1 MGEVQRTPE
10 GVVSSYR
17 IVDLGWKGDADLDM
31 VLTNLR
37 KAIEA

>member
-1 MGEVQRTPE
+1 MVG
-10 GVVSSYR
+10 R
-17 IVDLGWKGDADLDM
+17 IMDLGWKGDADLDM